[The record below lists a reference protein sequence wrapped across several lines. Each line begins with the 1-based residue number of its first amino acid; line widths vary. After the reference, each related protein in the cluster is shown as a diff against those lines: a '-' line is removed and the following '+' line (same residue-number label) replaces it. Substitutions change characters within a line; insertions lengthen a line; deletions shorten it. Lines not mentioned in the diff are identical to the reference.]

1 MASLIAKLYNYATQA
16 PNAKNIKTVI
26 FYSEGQGILYKQ
38 DLNAKACV
46 DALKAGDLGAGTNL
60 YYTANPLFH
69 ETTNAIVAN
78 LCKTGENAADNFVVE
93 GTADEPTEADDY
105 AWIALPVLPQNIS
118 DLKVILI
125 DTDDKSCE
133 LSMPTGAVAPNKAL
147 IKEINLA
154 ECEFIPEY
162 LVVDE
167 ASFLS
172 AMNKIKEKRC
182 YRYS

>member
-1 MASLIAKLYNYATQA
+1 MQ
-16 PNAKNIKTVI
+16 
-26 FYSEGQGILYKQ
+26 
-38 DLNAKACV
+38 KACV

-172 AMNKIKEKRC
+172 AMNKIKEKGATGIAEDANKGETAERHYADIRC
-182 YRYS
+182 HKESCYCTLCR